1 MPYLLYDEE
10 PYTVVTNEGKIV
22 WVLDAYTISSNYPY
36 SQYTTIQYDGS
47 NQRINYIRNSVKVI
61 IDAYDGTITYYI
73 TDETD
78 PIAMAYSNMYE
89 GLFQKDIPADIAE
102 HFVYPKY
109 LYNVQAE
116 LLKTYHNLKADIIYR
131 ADDIWDFAKAN
142 KSNIARSSGSILEPY
157 YTIVNDEGENE
168 IGLIQIYTPKD
179 KQNLISYLVGTTEG
193 ETNKLVLYKFSEDS
207 NIIGPM
213 QLEQQIEQ
221 DDAIS
226 AEIESLNTTGTRV
239 TKEMIAVP
247 INNTLLYVVPVYQE
261 MLNDPSNNI
270 PKVKKVI
277 VSSGNKVAI
286 GNNLNEALQNLLS
299 REAVN
304 IEVENTDDIEG
315 LIDSIIRANDNLS
328 ESVENNDWEM
338 IGSDIRRLQEL
349 INSLKTL
356 EETNNQNQT
365 NNENTINSEN
375 VVNDTNVVTNNT
387 QNNMTE

>member
-1 MPYLLYDEE
+1 
-10 PYTVVTNEGKIV
+10 
-22 WVLDAYTISSNYPY
+22 
-36 SQYTTIQYDGS
+36 
-47 NQRINYIRNSVKVI
+47 
-61 IDAYDGTITYYI
+61 
-73 TDETD
+73 
-78 PIAMAYSNMYE
+78 MAYSNMYE
-89 GLFQKDIPADIAE
+89 RLFQKDIPADIAE

-109 LYNVQAE
+109 LHNVQAE

-157 YTIVNDEGENE
+157 YTMVNDDGEEE
-168 IGLIQIYTPKD
+168 IGLIQIYTPRD

-226 AEIESLNTTGTRV
+226 AQIESLNTTGTRV
-239 TKEMIAVP
+239 TKEMIVVP

-261 MLNDPSNNI
+261 LLNDPSNNI
-270 PKVKKVI
+270 PTVKKII

-304 IEVENTDDIEG
+304 IEVENTDDLEG

-328 ESVENNDWEM
+328 ESTENNDWEM

-349 INSLKTL
+349 INSLKVL
-356 EETNNQNQT
+356 EEANSQNQT
-365 NNENTINSEN
+365 SNENTISSEN
-375 VVNDTNVVTNNT
+375 AINDSNVTSNIT
-387 QNNMTE
+387 QNNVTE